1 MISISISSYHVV
13 NRARQN
19 VKIDVRSRIHPL
31 NYQIW
36 PKIKEMN
43 MVQKNSIKG
52 NMISFI
58 VSFPSLVISI
68 WFIPHEDSYKIV
80 KKRHSF
86 DF

>member
-13 NRARQN
+13 NRARKN
-19 VKIDVRSRIHPL
+19 FKIVVRARILPI
-31 NYQIW
+31 NYQMW

-43 MVQKNSIKG
+43 MMQNKSMKG

-58 VSFPSLVISI
+58 VSFLSLVISI
-68 WFIPHEDSYKIV
+68 WFITHEDTYKIV